1 MVELVE
7 NLDMFAQLPS
17 GFPALKLAVQN
28 MRRVSI
34 EAPPDVATICQR
46 LRKQYSRS
54 RMTGYSD
61 LPLGAIRKL
70 PYAYFMQ
77 GQSCLADLEPDL
89 VRRYWQEF
97 LPAAMKQPRRA
108 KRWFTPLFFIYCQ
121 EFNANA
127 AEFKRFA
134 QNVFGALA
142 IGSGDLTIERM
153 RDLQKRLSFFQP
165 DLVGSLLA
173 GSLLSTGK
181 RIQEGLEANFLWP
194 DALNTPLV
202 AHAFAS
208 ALNLGSNMTMRP
220 EVIERILTW
229 SRNAA
234 QPRYPSL
241 RVDVANSMLL
251 PWSKVRAPESIR
263 TILVSYFVKHYGD
276 PRLLGPANP
285 GHHWQG
291 VSQDAISIVRRWLA
305 GDTLRG
311 FLQILQ
317 RTADEIWQYREK
329 FWMAYYDA
337 GHIDEAWLVLGDEAA
352 LRARQIFGNQPSM
365 TYGRFTGGA
374 TPQQS
379 VLLLKIGGLVF
390 SEWSHNGSLRAYRDN
405 DPKAPRLYDQ
415 RYHGV
420 DLRDPV
426 SLDFHRGQN
435 ERPQLTH
442 AASSYGTW
450 QRKARD
456 FINRETGQYLSDR
469 AIVL

>member
-1 MVELVE
+1 M
-7 NLDMFAQLPS
+7 
-17 GFPALKLAVQN
+17 AVQN
-28 MRRVSI
+28 LRRVSI
-34 EAPPDVATICQR
+34 ENPPDIASIAQR
-46 LRKQYSRS
+46 LRKQYRKSR
-54 RMTGYSD
+54 TAGYRD
-61 LPLGAIRKL
+61 LPLGLIRKL
-70 PYAYFMQ
+70 PYAYFVP
-77 GQSCLADLEPDL
+77 GQDCLTEQEPEL
-89 VRRYWQEF
+89 VRMYWQEF
-97 LPAAMKQPRRA
+97 LPAAMDQPRRA
-108 KRWFTPLFFIYCQ
+108 KRWFTPLFFMYCQ
-121 EFNANA
+121 DFNPVAVEF
-127 AEFKRFA
+127 RTYA
-134 QNVFGALA
+134 QNVLNALGIGA
-142 IGSGDLTIERM
+142 GDASIERM

-165 DLVGSLLA
+165 NLVGPLLGSSLLN
-173 GSLLSTGK
+173 TGK
-181 RIQEGLEANFLWP
+181 RVLDGLEANLLWP
-194 DALNTPLV
+194 ESLNTRLV
-202 AHAFAS
+202 EHAFAS
-208 ALNLGSNMTMRP
+208 ALSLGPQAMMRP
-220 EVIERILTW
+220 EAIDRVLDW

-234 QPRYPSL
+234 QPRYPHLRISL
-241 RVDVANSMLL
+241 ANSMLL
-251 PWSKVRAPESIR
+251 PWDRARAPDSIKSK
-263 TILVSYFVKHYGD
+263 LVTYFVKHYHD

-285 GHHWQG
+285 GHQWQG
-291 VSQDAISIVRRWLA
+291 VSQDAVATVRRWLA

-337 GHIDEAWLVLGDEAA
+337 GYVEEAWLVLGDQAA
-352 LRARQIFGNQPSM
+352 LQARQIFGNQPSM

-456 FINRETGQYLSDR
+456 FINRETNQYLSDR